1 MKRNTVDIMHV
12 TRDVM
17 LCRQQIW
24 VTVDRTSTLVLSVD
38 MLTICANAGSNKVT
52 MFVTGAGNQRG
63 TVYCLFIVNFI
74 KLPFL
79 LPRHVKNCD
88 NLQKMRLFHSYFP
101 YVSSFFFLCLS
112 CLSYVSFFL
121 FFSLFFP
128 LFLSI
133 YLSFFLSFFLSVRKF
148 SAATAMA
155 QLINFIFLY
164 RL

>member
-1 MKRNTVDIMHV
+1 MSNCVSYFYI
-12 TRDVM
+12 
-17 LCRQQIW
+17 
-24 VTVDRTSTLVLSVD
+24 VLSVD
-38 MLTICANAGSNKVT
+38 MLTICTNAGSNKVT

-79 LPRHVKNCD
+79 LSRHVKNCD

-101 YVSSFFFLCLS
+101 YVSFFSFFVFLVFLVF
-112 CLSYVSFFL
+112 LFFL

-128 LFLSI
+128 LFLSF
-133 YLSFFLSFFLSVRKF
+133 YLSICLSFFLSVRKF

-155 QLINFIFLY
+155 QLINFIFLC